1 MILCRLRVKQD
12 LRDSYFVDLIVV
24 RAGLLIGKEMD
35 SPWTLD
41 SVDLIVLASSA
52 FRMTQIRRSFRSVS
66 SKWRHCMPFSSLYI
80 GLACNDAISF
90 LMCRLLGAINGGNA
104 VEKGSS
110 FDFLLPLDDA
120 RSGSCARGKSGR
132 NV

>member
-52 FRMTQIRRSFRSVS
+52 FS
-66 SKWRHCMPFSSLYI
+66 
-80 GLACNDAISF
+80 NDANQAKFSICKLEMAALYAF
-90 LMCRLLGAINGGNA
+90 FI
-104 VEKGSS
+104 
-110 FDFLLPLDDA
+110 PLYRA
-120 RSGSCARGKSGR
+120 GL
-132 NV
+132 